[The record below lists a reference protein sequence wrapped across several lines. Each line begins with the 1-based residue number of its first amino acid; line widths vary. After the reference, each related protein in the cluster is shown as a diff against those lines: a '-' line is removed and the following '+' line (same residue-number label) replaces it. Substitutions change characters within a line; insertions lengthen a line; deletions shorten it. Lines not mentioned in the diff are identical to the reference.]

1 MLRLFFSHLWP
12 KELVPCSSSNNTS
25 WPQRFPRVL
34 LLNSTSF
41 LSSFISLSFFLQEII
56 VSLYISYTVHSLQYK
71 VLKCQTKININ
82 VTVARIFNK
91 IDPCH
96 SWLKCSVRLN
106 FIWIFFSRDLRSLMF
121 LLLQLISRG
130 KKDGTALFPDKKAR
144 REGKESGGVGRIW
157 NASRVMRSSRWVF
170 FHYQVAEL

>member
-1 MLRLFFSHLWP
+1 MLWLFFSHLQP

-25 WPQRFPRVL
+25 WSHKLPRML
-34 LLNSTSF
+34 LPNFTFF
-41 LSSFISLSFFLQEII
+41 LSSFCCLFFFFCKKLVSF
-56 VSLYISYTVHSLQYK
+56 SISYIVHYLQYN

-130 KKDGTALFPDKKAR
+130 KKDGAALLPDTKAGG
-144 REGKESGGVGRIW
+144 EWEESGGGEFEMPV
-157 NASRVMRSSRWVF
+157 
-170 FHYQVAEL
+170 

>member
-1 MLRLFFSHLWP
+1 MLSMSCFG
-12 KELVPCSSSNNTS
+12 SSSVTYSQKNWSPVQVAIIPPGPT
-25 WPQRFPRVL
+25 
-34 LLNSTSF
+34 NSQGCCSQ
-41 LSSFISLSFFLQEII
+41 ISLFSFPPFAVFFFFFCKKLLSF
-56 VSLYISYTVHSLQYK
+56 SLSYIVHSLQYK

-130 KKDGTALFPDKKAR
+130 KKDGAALLPDTKAGG
-144 REGKESGGVGRIW
+144 EWEESGGGEFEMPV
-157 NASRVMRSSRWVF
+157 
-170 FHYQVAEL
+170 

>member
-1 MLRLFFSHLWP
+1 MA
-12 KELVPCSSSNNTS
+12 KKLVPCSSSSNTS
-25 WPQRFPRVL
+25 WPHKFPRML

-41 LSSFISLSFFLQEII
+41 FSFFLYLSLTLSFFFARII
-56 VSLYISYTVHSLQYK
+56 VSLYISYIVHSLQYK

-130 KKDGTALFPDKKAR
+130 KKDGAALFPDKKAR
-144 REGKESGGVGRIW
+144 REGKESGGRGGTIW
-157 NASRVMRSSRWVF
+157 NASIVMRSSGWVF
-170 FHYQVAEL
+170 LHYQVAEL